1 MSAELAVQEGAAF
14 FLKHHGKSKAVYGR
28 DFAAEH
34 LFYVARDSAASFVF
48 AQHMPTD
55 TLHAARFMQSRW
67 DSAKRKDARLWD
79 DIILNLPF
87 SLDEEQRKR
96 AVLRFVE
103 DVTRGRTPV
112 YVAIH
117 NDTRAPHAH
126 IIFIDADVETTK
138 RAFGTSESGSSYRL
152 RWIWEQVLN
161 EALREAG
168 FEHLRVS
175 RRGQAWQ
182 RRQALEAANDNPQ
195 AHLAAPKSI
204 EQLGGVA
211 CGYDDIWPAG
221 TRERL
226 AGASP
231 FKHSSLEHPVADA
244 GAEAISFETENLRDK
259 IDFILGLDDQ
269 LNTIVAKREAIE
281 QHRRDYKQ
289 AGQELA
295 NTEQRIQQLQLDFR
309 TLAVKHQEAIQGLKR
324 HKRLFGLL
332 LVGVRIGRFASH
344 RRIAAE
350 NAQALAD
357 TTASIAASKKMTL
370 EKEIMH
376 LASLQR
382 ARKIMESS
390 AQAIKDSIAINGDD
404 KDMELAYQV
413 HKHSLATHL
422 ASLDWTTLNT
432 GLVRGELN
440 EHKHLRLANLH
451 RMHIEQPREMGWG
464 NGMAH

>member
-1 MSAELAVQEGAAF
+1 MRDGAAF

-34 LFYVARDSAASFVF
+34 LFYVARGSAASFIF

-55 TLHAARFMQSRW
+55 ALHAARFMEARW
-67 DSAKRKDARLWD
+67 DGAKRKDARLWD

-96 AVLRFVE
+96 AVLKFVG

-126 IIFIDADVETTK
+126 IIFIDADVETNK
-138 RAFGTSESGSSYRL
+138 RVFGCSESGSSYRL

-161 EALREAG
+161 EALRDAG
-168 FEHLRVS
+168 FEHLQVS
-175 RRGQAWQ
+175 RRGRAWQ
-182 RRQALEAANDNPQ
+182 RRQALESANDNPE
-195 AHLAAPKSI
+195 AHLDAPKST
-204 EQLGGVA
+204 EPPGGDA

-226 AGASP
+226 AGSSP
-231 FKHSSLEHPVADA
+231 LKHSSLEHPVADA
-244 GAEAISFETENLRDK
+244 DAEAISFEPDNLRDK

-269 LNTIVAKREAIE
+269 LNTIVAKREAID

-289 AGQELA
+289 AGQEIA
-295 NTEQRIQQLQLDFR
+295 NTEQRILQLQLDFR
-309 TLAVKHQEAIQGLKR
+309 TLAVKHQEAIQALKR
-324 HKRLFGLL
+324 HKRFFGLL
-332 LVGVRIGRFASH
+332 LVGLRIGRFASH

-357 TTASIAASKKMTL
+357 TTAAIAASKKMML
-370 EKEIMH
+370 EKETMH
-376 LASLQR
+376 LASVQR
-382 ARKIMESS
+382 ARRIMESS
-390 AQAIKDSIAINGDD
+390 AHAIKESIAINGDD

-422 ASLDWTTLNT
+422 ASLDWTSLNA
-432 GLVRGELN
+432 GLARGEVN

-451 RMHIEQPREMGWG
+451 RIHIEQPREMGWA
-464 NGMAH
+464 NGIAH